1 MKILCRTLFDC
12 TTTGVTGN
20 LRPSNLPFV
29 DAAGQPVDNQLAWNR
44 SRNQQRNYQTLI
56 QLISLRTQPINV
68 TATDQNQQYW
78 QFSFETENENVY
90 GSGTDAFE
98 NLLQDCVG
106 VPMITNLGEQQSI
119 TAVIETQGLRQNIWF
134 ETINK

>member
-12 TTTGVTGN
+12 TSTGVTGHMR
-20 LRPSNLPFV
+20 LSDLPFV
-29 DAAGQPVDNQLAWNR
+29 DAAGQTVDNQLAWNR
-44 SRNQQRNYQTLI
+44 SRNQQRNFETLI
-56 QLISLRTQPINV
+56 QLVSLRTQPINI
-68 TATDQNQQYW
+68 TATDQDQQYW
-78 QFSFETENENVY
+78 QFSFETENESVY

-106 VPMITNLGEQQSI
+106 VPMITNLGEHQSLN
-119 TAVIETQGLRQNIWF
+119 TVIETHGPRQNIWF

>member
-12 TTTGVTGN
+12 TATGVTGHM
-20 LRPSNLPFV
+20 RSSDLPFV
-29 DAAGQPVDNQLAWNR
+29 DAAGQTVDNQLAWNR
-44 SRNQQRNYQTLI
+44 SRNQQRNYETLI

-78 QFSFETENENVY
+78 QFSFETENESVY

-98 NLLQDCVG
+98 NLLQDCAG

-119 TAVIETQGLRQNIWF
+119 TAVIETSGLRQNIWF

>member
-12 TTTGVTGN
+12 TATGVTGHM
-20 LRPSNLPFV
+20 RSSDLPFV
-29 DAAGQPVDNQLAWNR
+29 DAAGQTVDNQLAWNR
-44 SRNQQRNYQTLI
+44 SRNQQRNYETLI

-78 QFSFETENENVY
+78 QFSFETENESVY
-90 GSGTDAFE
+90 GSGPDAFE
-98 NLLQDCVG
+98 NLLQDCAG
-106 VPMITNLGEQQSI
+106 VPTITNLGEQQSLN
-119 TAVIETQGLRQNIWF
+119 AVIETQGLRQNIWF

>member
-12 TTTGVTGN
+12 TATGVTGHM
-20 LRPSNLPFV
+20 RSSDLPFV
-29 DAAGQPVDNQLAWNR
+29 DAAGQTVDNQLAWNR
-44 SRNQQRNYQTLI
+44 SRNQQRNYETLI

-78 QFSFETENENVY
+78 QFSFETENESVY
-90 GSGTDAFE
+90 GSGPDAFE
-98 NLLQDCVG
+98 NLLQDCAG
-106 VPMITNLGEQQSI
+106 VPMITNLGEQQSLN
-119 TAVIETQGLRQNIWF
+119 AVIETQGLRQNIWF